1 MFQENKDYSKNNTN
15 IKIDFKIKYF
25 VMYFTKNQILKI
37 SRFYDVFHKTSSLY
51 KKRAMLFKVKVK
63 HFEIIT
69 NEPLTNQ
76 NNAIAK
82 YTEERDI
89 NM

>member
-1 MFQENKDYSKNNTN
+1 
-15 IKIDFKIKYF
+15 
-25 VMYFTKNQILKI
+25 
-37 SRFYDVFHKTSSLY
+37 
-51 KKRAMLFKVKVK
+51 MLFKVKVK